1 MKVHDDKFNLEYYF
15 WLKNINFC
23 TNIFNNGEEMK
34 VRPIYIYL
42 IVFVVF
48 IVALVVFSD
57 SAKKSEKASN
67 SNISN
72 QVPDDDIHKGMKSQ
86 GNGDVP
92 SASNVMKE
100 AIERMNKLKAEVDK
114 NPNDT
119 LKVREYAD
127 MLTLAHKPDEAIS
140 YYLKILNVDPKRIDI
155 MLQLTYVHFNNG
167 NLDKALEYTNK
178 ALQVDKN
185 NLIANYNLG
194 AILNAKGDKR
204 QALQIWKNLA
214 SKYPNTDVGHIAKE
228 SAKQIESI
236 NQK

>member
-1 MKVHDDKFNLEYYF
+1 MKIK
-15 WLKNINFC
+15 
-23 TNIFNNGEEMK
+23 
-34 VRPIYIYL
+34 PIYIYL

-48 IVALVVFSD
+48 VVALIIFSN
-57 SAKKSEKASN
+57 SAKKSDIAN
-67 SNISN
+67 NPNMSN
-72 QVPDDDIHKGMKSQ
+72 QMPEDDIHKGMKSQ

-100 AIERMNKLKAEVDK
+100 AIEKMNQLKAEVDK
-114 NPNDT
+114 NPSDT

-127 MLTLAHKPDEAIS
+127 MLTMAHKPDEAIT
-140 YYLKILNVDPKRIDI
+140 YYSKILNVDPKRIDV

-167 NLDKALEYTNK
+167 NIDKALEYTNK

-214 SKYPNTDVGHIAKE
+214 AKYPNTDVGHIAKE
-228 SAKQIESI
+228 SAKQLEST